1 MGAQRSGV
9 PDLLEARN
17 SGARDPGRVTDDW
30 TDVLIAL
37 LDAGARFLVVGAHA
51 LAVQGIPRATQ
62 DLDVWVE
69 PTRQNADRVWQA
81 LIRFGAPLAE
91 LEIDRSD
98 FVRPET
104 VIQIGLPPNR
114 IDLLT
119 GITGVDGF
127 ELAWDGRAES
137 EIAGR
142 TIPFLGRESLV
153 ANKRATG
160 RLKDLAD
167 LEALGEE
174 V

>member
-1 MGAQRSGV
+1 
-9 PDLLEARN
+9 
-17 SGARDPGRVTDDW
+17 VTEDW
-30 TDVLIAL
+30 TDVLVAL

-69 PTRQNADRVWQA
+69 PTPENADRVWQA
-81 LIRFGAPLAE
+81 LIRFGAPLSE
-91 LEIDRSD
+91 LEVDRTD

-104 VIQIGLPPNR
+104 VVQIGLPPNR
-114 IDLLT
+114 IDLVT
-119 GITGVDGF
+119 GITGVRQF
-127 ELAWDGRAES
+127 ELAWEARAES
-137 EIAGR
+137 RVAGR
-142 TIPFLGRESLV
+142 TIPFLGREALV

-167 LEALGEE
+167 LEALGED